1 MAEMEKTI
9 EVDAPIYE
17 VYNQWTQF
25 EDFPHFMEGVEEV
38 HQLDDR
44 RLHWR
49 ARIGGKDEEWE
60 AEIVDQVP
68 DRRIAWRAT
77 TGAEN
82 AGAVLFEP
90 VGDNRTKVT
99 LRLKYEPRGATEKV
113 GDLLGFVSN
122 RVEGD
127 LERFKNVIEERG
139 RATGGWRG
147 EIHGRDVNKPRDEF

>member
-25 EDFPHFMEGVEEV
+25 EEFPHFMEGVEEV
-38 HQLDDR
+38 HQLDER

-49 ARIGGKDEEWE
+49 ARIGGQDEE
-60 AEIVDQVP
+60 
-68 DRRIAWRAT
+68 R
-77 TGAEN
+77 GAGT

-113 GDLLGFVSN
+113 GDLLGLVSN

-127 LERFKNVIEERG
+127 
-139 RATGGWRG
+139 
-147 EIHGRDVNKPRDEF
+147 

>member
-1 MAEMEKTI
+1 MARVEKEI
-9 EVDAPIYE
+9 EVNVPVRTA
-17 VYNQWTQF
+17 YNQWTQF

-49 ARIGGKDEEWE
+49 ARVGGRDEEWE

-90 VGDNRTKVT
+90 VGDSRTKVT
-99 LRLKYEPRGATEKV
+99 LRLKYEPAGVTEKV
-113 GDLLGFVSN
+113 GDLLGLVSN

-127 LERFKNVIEERG
+127 LERFKNFIEERG
-139 RATGGWRG
+139 RASGGWRG
-147 EIHGRDVNKPRDEF
+147 EIHGRDVSKDRDRF